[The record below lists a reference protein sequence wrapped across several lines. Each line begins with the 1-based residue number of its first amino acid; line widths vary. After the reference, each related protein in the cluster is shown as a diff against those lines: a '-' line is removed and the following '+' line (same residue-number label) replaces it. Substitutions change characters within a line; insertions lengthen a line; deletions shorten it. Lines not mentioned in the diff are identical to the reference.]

1 MNQYACLMSS
11 FNCQVRDAQLKISK
25 FKEVLEVKQNQM
37 NLEAQIEQ
45 MTKKYEMVWSY
56 VLLNVS
62 YISIYFT

>member
-45 MTKKYEMVWSY
+45 MTKKYEMV
-56 VLLNVS
+56 
-62 YISIYFT
+62 